1 MMRTKN
7 SVMRD
12 VERSYNK
19 LIAFQKREVTK
30 DDNGIEEVSDWITEI
45 TVYASVK
52 SLFGKEYYE
61 AKQVNKQET
70 IKFIIRYI
78 PNISENMRILF
89 DGKFYNIDYIEN
101 IRYENRLLEIKA
113 IEVNDD

>member
-19 LIAFQKREVTK
+19 LITFQKQEVTK
-30 DDNGIEEVSDWITEI
+30 DENGIQKISDWITEI
-45 TVYASVK
+45 IVY
-52 SLFGKEYYE
+52 
-61 AKQVNKQET
+61 
-70 IKFIIRYI
+70 
-78 PNISENMRILF
+78 
-89 DGKFYNIDYIEN
+89 
-101 IRYENRLLEIKA
+101 RYENRLLEIKA